1 MVQNLLLLFARKIL
15 CAGSSKDSHKGRLKM
30 KKWIGI
36 FMMGLMFVG
45 GAGAQDSNVSVDLA
59 LDGYSGYVWRGVII
73 GADDTVVLQPSIT
86 LGFGESGV
94 SFNMWGSAFASNRGA
109 LDLTDELDFTIDYSK
124 ALSEKS
130 GVGISL
136 GFIEYTFPNAGAG
149 SKHSEEAYIGLSLD
163 NSFAPS
169 VELYYDFGLIN
180 DYYVVLG
187 IGPSLPLGQ
196 GDGAL
201 ALDIGASVGFG
212 GKAYGGN
219 AGFND
224 VTVTASMGFS
234 AGQLSITP
242 IASIIRAHNDVN
254 SKVTFWGGI
263 SIGFNLAQ

>member
-1 MVQNLLLLFARKIL
+1 
-15 CAGSSKDSHKGRLKM
+15 M

-45 GAGAQDSNVSVDLA
+45 VAGAQDSNVSMDLA

-73 GADDTVVLQPSIT
+73 GADDKVVLQPSIT

-94 SFNMWGSAFASNRGA
+94 SFNVWGSAFASNRGA
-109 LDLTDELDFTIDYSK
+109 LDLTDELDFTIDYSTT
-124 ALSEKS
+124 LSEKS

-136 GFIEYTFPNAGAG
+136 GFIEYTFPNAGTG

-169 VELYYDFGLIN
+169 VKLYYDFGLID
-180 DYYVVLG
+180 DYYVALG
-187 IGPSLPLGQ
+187 VEPSLPLGQ

-201 ALDIGASVGFG
+201 ALDIGASVGFSSD
-212 GKAYGGN
+212 AYGGSP
-219 AGFND
+219 GFND
-224 VTVTASMGFS
+224 VTVTASIGFS

-242 IASIIRAHNDVN
+242 IAGITRADNGVN
-254 SKVTFWGGI
+254 PNVTFWGGI
-263 SIGFNLAQ
+263 SIGFSPAQ